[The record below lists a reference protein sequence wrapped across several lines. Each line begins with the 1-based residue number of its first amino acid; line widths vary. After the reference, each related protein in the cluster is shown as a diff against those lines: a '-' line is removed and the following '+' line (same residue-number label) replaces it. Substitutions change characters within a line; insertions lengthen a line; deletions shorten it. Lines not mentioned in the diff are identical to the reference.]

1 MKLLKRGDI
10 VFVQGKGIISKIIRL
25 FDRGTYSHCAVA
37 ISDSRVIEAD
47 VDTKVAIRPFNKDK
61 YNEVEV
67 IDLGLSL
74 KQRKEVYETAMSM
87 IGTRYDYFQ
96 LLWYVLRRIFK
107 LKGKNR
113 LNNPKYVICSEL
125 VFLVLDRIGALD
137 DLGIKET
144 IYDGAD
150 LTPNELYDLVKFVS
164 KK

>member
-1 MKLLKRGDI
+1 MKVLKRGDI

-37 ISDSRVIEAD
+37 VSDSRVIEAD

-74 KQRKEVYETAMSM
+74 KQRREVYETAMSM

-144 IYDGAD
+144 IYNGVD